1 MMFLEIIIYD
11 ELFFA
16 KKAQTKTHQTL
27 KKTKILTQNVMKNS
41 SRKQTQNQIKKFP
54 QSLNLK
60 PQTFFLCAFSL
71 LSSVLSKAIAR

>member
-1 MMFLEIIIYD
+1 MFLEIIIYD
-11 ELFFA
+11 EFFFA

-54 QSLNLK
+54 Q
-60 PQTFFLCAFSL
+60 T
-71 LSSVLSKAIAR
+71 